1 MPLSFLEDRPVVTST
16 PVRTTAHSKARPKTP
31 IDQQAQ
37 YRDWQDDRS
46 ALEHHAEALRVGF
59 LFRHLRLLA
68 DPLVGDTERKD
79 FLDWLMADS
88 MPPEP
93 FSFIACARAYDPRI
107 DPAALRDLFL
117 AQLHRRGLKPPLQQ
131 AA

>member
-1 MPLSFLEDRPVVTST
+1 MQLSFLAGSPVVTPPSGRR
-16 PVRTTAHSKARPKTP
+16 PAHPKAPLDRP
-31 IDQQAQ
+31 AQ
-37 YRDWQDDRS
+37 YRDWQDDR
-46 ALEHHAEALRVGF
+46 AWLETHTEELQVWF

>member
-1 MPLSFLEDRPVVTST
+1 MQLSFLESLPVVTPT
-16 PVRTTAHSKARPKTP
+16 PAPAPSHPKAP
-31 IDQQAQ
+31 IDRPAQ
-37 YRDWQDDRS
+37 YRDWQDDR
-46 ALEHHAEALRVGF
+46 AWLETHTEELQVWF

>member
-1 MPLSFLEDRPVVTST
+1 MQLSFLESLPVVTPPSVRPPAHPT
-16 PVRTTAHSKARPKTP
+16 PPPDRP
-31 IDQQAQ
+31 AQ
-37 YRDWQDDRS
+37 YRDWQDDR
-46 ALEHHAEALRVGF
+46 AWLETHTEELQVWF

-93 FSFIACARAYDPRI
+93 FSFVVCARAYDPRI
-107 DPAALRDLFL
+107 DPAVLRERILM
-117 AQLHRRGLKPPLQQ
+117 QLRRQGLKPPLQQ

>member
-1 MPLSFLEDRPVVTST
+1 MQLSFLESLPVVTPT
-16 PVRTTAHSKARPKTP
+16 PAPAPAPSQPKAP
-31 IDQQAQ
+31 IDRPAQ
-37 YRDWQDDRS
+37 YRDWQDDR
-46 ALEHHAEALRVGF
+46 AWLETHTEELQVWF

-68 DPLVGDTERKD
+68 DPLVGDAERKD
-79 FLDWLMADS
+79 LLDWLMAEAT
-88 MPPEP
+88 PPEP

>member
-1 MPLSFLEDRPVVTST
+1 MQLSFLESLPVVTPPS
-16 PVRTTAHSKARPKTP
+16 VRPPAHPKAPLDRLT
-31 IDQQAQ
+31 Q
-37 YRDWQDDRS
+37 YRDWQDDR
-46 ALEHHAEALRVGF
+46 AWLETHTEELQVWF

-107 DPAALRDLFL
+107 DPAVLRERILM
-117 AQLHRRGLKPPLQQ
+117 QLRRQG
-131 AA
+131 

>member
-1 MPLSFLEDRPVVTST
+1 MQLSFLEEAPPVVTPT
-16 PVRTTAHSKARPKTP
+16 PAPAPSQPKAP
-31 IDQQAQ
+31 IDRPAQ
-37 YRDWQDDRS
+37 YRDWQDDR
-46 ALEHHAEALRVGF
+46 AWLETHTEELQVWF

-107 DPAALRDLFL
+107 DPAALRERILM
-117 AQLHRRGLKPPLQQ
+117 QLHRRGFKPPLPQ